1 MDNLWENALR
11 RIQEA
16 VTEHH
21 FKTWFSPIRYLSSD
35 DQRILL
41 EVPSLFFKDWLV
53 DCHLPLIEETLQS
66 IAGRPYAVQFEIAP
80 QDPLAAEWPEKGEVR
95 EIPVAS
101 GPTASARPRN
111 SVPVYNFNP
120 KYTFDTF
127 IAGQSNQFAHAA
139 ALAVARM
146 PARTYNPLF
155 IYGGVGLGKTHL
167 LNAIGHAIQKSFPMF
182 KICYVSAEQFMNELI
197 RAIRDERMIEFR
209 AKYRDT
215 CDVLLMDDIQF
226 IAGKERTQEEF
237 FHTFNAL
244 YECRKQIVLT
254 SDQFPKDIPGFAERL
269 RSRFEWG
276 LIADIQPPDTETK
289 VAILK
294 KKAAEDGIPLPDDVA
309 LYLAE
314 NIASNIRQLE
324 GSLISVGAFASLT
337 GSVITIALADEV
349 LQKHFRDLKP
359 SITIEFVQRVVAR
372 HFNLKV
378 HDLKSARKLK
388 SVTLPRQIAMYL
400 CREHTN
406 HSYPHIGE
414 EFGGKDHSTVIHAV
428 KSIQR
433 KIKDDNAVRGAVTV
447 LEKEIQRGTT
457 KL

>member
-21 FKTWFSPIRYLSSD
+21 FKTWFSPIRFVSSD
-35 DQRILL
+35 ENRITI
-41 EVPSLFFKDWLV
+41 EVPSLFFKDWLT

-66 IAGRPYAVQFEIAP
+66 ITGHSYAVHFEVAP
-80 QDPLAAEWPEKGEVR
+80 PDPAAPEGAEKGALREV
-95 EIPVAS
+95 ESPATGV
-101 GPTASARPRN
+101 SAPRAR
-111 SVPVYNFNP
+111 SCGEEGNFNP
-120 KYTFDTF
+120 KYSFDTF

-167 LNAIGHAIQKSFPMF
+167 LNAIGRAIQKSFPVF

-197 RAIRDERMIEFR
+197 RGIRDERMFEFR

-215 CDVLLMDDIQF
+215 CDVLLMDDVQF

-244 YECRKQIVLT
+244 YEFRKQIVLT

-294 KKAAEDGIPLPDDVA
+294 KKAAEDKIPLPDDVA

-337 GSVITIALADEV
+337 GSVMTISLAEEV
-349 LQKHFRDLKP
+349 LQKHFRHQKP
-359 SITIEFVQRVVAR
+359 AITIEFIQRVVAR

-378 HDLKSARKLK
+378 QDLKSSRKHK
-388 SVTLPRQIAMYL
+388 AVTLPRQIAMYL

-406 HSYPHIGE
+406 HSFPQIGE
-414 EFGGKDHSTVIHAV
+414 EFGRKDHSTVIHAV
-428 KSIQR
+428 KSTR
-433 KIKDDNAVRGAVTV
+433 LKLKDDIAIRSAFAV
-447 LEKEIQRGTT
+447 LEKEIQRGM

>member
-1 MDNLWENALR
+1 MDNLWENALL

-21 FKTWFSPIRYLSSD
+21 FKTWFRPIRYVSSD
-35 DQRILL
+35 EQRVVL
-41 EVPSLFFKDWLV
+41 EVPSLFFKDWLT

-66 IAGRPYAVQFEIAP
+66 VAGRSYSVQFEVAP
-80 QDPLAAEWPEKGEVR
+80 QDPLAAEIVEKGEIR
-95 EIPVAS
+95 EIRAAS
-101 GPTASARPRN
+101 DPPPAPRAKN
-111 SVPVYNFNP
+111 SVPVYDFNP

-167 LNAIGHAIQKSFPMF
+167 LNALGHAIQKAFPPF
-182 KICYVSAEQFMNELI
+182 KICYVSGEQFTNELI
-197 RAIRDERMIEFR
+197 RSIRDERMVEFR

-237 FHTFNAL
+237 FHTFNSL
-244 YECRKQIVLT
+244 YEFRKQIVLT
-254 SDQFPKDIPGFAERL
+254 SDQFPKDISGFAERL

-294 KKAAEDGIPLPDDVA
+294 KKATEDQIPLPDDVA
-309 LYLAE
+309 FYLAE
-314 NIASNIRQLE
+314 NISSNIRQLE
-324 GSLISVGAFASLT
+324 GCLIRLGAFASLT
-337 GSVITIALADEV
+337 GSVITVALADEV
-349 LQKHFRDLKP
+349 LQKHFRDQKP

-406 HSYPHIGE
+406 NSYPHIGE
-414 EFGGKDHSTVIHAV
+414 EFGGRDHSTAIHAIKV
-428 KSIQR
+428 IKL
-433 KIKDDNAVRGAVTV
+433 KLKDDNTVRSAVAV
-447 LEKEIQRGTT
+447 LEKEILRGM

>member
-1 MDNLWENALR
+1 MDNLWENALL

-21 FKTWFSPIRYLSSD
+21 FKTWFSPIRCASSD
-35 DQRILL
+35 EQRIVL
-41 EVPSLFFKDWLV
+41 EVPSLFFKDWLT

-66 IAGRPYAVQFEIAP
+66 VAGRSYSVQFEVAP
-80 QDPLAAEWPEKGEVR
+80 QDPLAAEIVEKGAIR
-95 EIPVAS
+95 EIRAAS
-101 GPTASARPRN
+101 DPPAAPRAKN
-111 SVPVYNFNP
+111 GVPVYDFNP

-167 LNAIGHAIQKSFPMF
+167 LNALGHAIQKAFPPF
-182 KICYVSAEQFMNELI
+182 KICYVSGEQFTNELI
-197 RAIRDERMIEFR
+197 RSIRDERMIEFR

-237 FHTFNAL
+237 FHTFNSL
-244 YECRKQIVLT
+244 YEFRKQIVLT
-254 SDQFPKDIPGFAERL
+254 SDQFPKDISGFAERL

-294 KKAAEDGIPLPDDVA
+294 KKAAEDQIPLPDDVA
-309 LYLAE
+309 FYLAE
-314 NIASNIRQLE
+314 NISSNIRQLE
-324 GSLISVGAFASLT
+324 GCLIRLGAFASLT
-337 GSVITIALADEV
+337 GSVITVALADEV
-349 LQKHFRDLKP
+349 LQKHFRDQKP

-406 HSYPHIGE
+406 NSYPHIGE
-414 EFGGKDHSTVIHAV
+414 EFGGRDHSTVIHAV
-428 KSIQR
+428 KVI
-433 KIKDDNAVRGAVTV
+433 KVKLKDDNTVRSAVAV
-447 LEKEIQRGTT
+447 LEKEILRGM

>member
-1 MDNLWENALR
+1 MNNLWQDALL
-11 RIQEA
+11 RIREA

-21 FKTWFSPIRYLSSD
+21 FKTWFSPIRYLSCSE
-35 DQRILL
+35 QRIVL
-41 EVPSLFFKDWLV
+41 EVPSLFFKDWLT

-66 IAGRPYAVQFEIAP
+66 ITGHPYLVHFEIAP
-80 QDPLAAEWPEKGEVR
+80 QDLLAAENPEKGALRAVPPATE
-95 EIPVAS
+95 PVVN
-101 GPTASARPRN
+101 PRPKH
-111 SVPVYNFNP
+111 SVPAYEFNP

-167 LNAIGHAIQKSFPMF
+167 LNAIGHAIQKSFPQF
-182 KICYVSAEQFMNELI
+182 KICYVSGEQFTNELI
-197 RAIRDERMIEFR
+197 RSIRDERMFEFR
-209 AKYRDT
+209 AKYRDA

-244 YECRKQIVLT
+244 YEFRKQIVLT

-294 KKAAEDGIPLPDDVA
+294 KKAAEDRIPLPDDVA
-309 LYLAE
+309 FYLAE
-314 NIASNIRQLE
+314 NMASNIRQLE

-337 GSVITIALADEV
+337 GSLITVALADEV
-349 LQKHFRDLKP
+349 LQKHFRNQKP
-359 SITIEFVQRVVAR
+359 TITIEFVQRVVAR

-388 SVTLPRQIAMYL
+388 SMTLPRQVAMYL

-406 HSYPHIGE
+406 NSFPQIGD

-428 KSIQR
+428 KSI
-433 KIKDDNAVRGAVTV
+433 KLKLKDDNTIRSAIAV
-447 LEKEIQRGTT
+447 LEKEILRGM